1 MTNSRQST
9 NEQVPRDRTGSKRA
23 DRATGPA
30 TRTGDTNTMRHQR
43 PGARAWHYKRHKA
56 REPVRPILRS
66 PRWAAPRYYLAGQP
80 TVCPL
85 SGTGHLLIIDPR
97 VRLSR
102 R

>member
-1 MTNSRQST
+1 
-9 NEQVPRDRTGSKRA
+9 
-23 DRATGPA
+23 
-30 TRTGDTNTMRHQR
+30 
-43 PGARAWHYKRHKA
+43 
-56 REPVRPILRS
+56 VRPILRS